1 MRSTTLIFLFSLAN
15 IIYSNAQQSY
25 EYILATKQNSR
36 LNSSSI
42 NEIISKQEGK
52 NIQFSHITPIS
63 KSQYLF
69 KLEAKKP
76 LTEDQLSA
84 LNTIEQFDFCY
95 PNLAVT
101 ERNVTPND
109 DLFGE
114 QWNLN
119 LINAPKVWE
128 SMTGGTNSQSKNIVV
143 AVIDT
148 DFDIDHYD
156 LTENIF
162 INIEEIPDNGIDD
175 DANGFID
182 DVRGYDF
189 YEEIPSIIPSGSG
202 HGTKVA
208 GVLGAVGNNEVGLTG
223 LNWSISILPLRI
235 KYWDEYIQAQ
245 QYIKTLRDK
254 YNASNGEQGAYIV
267 AVNAS
272 LGFDGL
278 PLNLIE
284 ETSFVYDELGNSGI
298 LNVGSV
304 PNENVNIDTNPDITS
319 AESDFLITVTNTSYT
334 DVKTQ
339 RAGYGALNCD
349 LGAPGGDITRQIHTL
364 DNFDE
369 IEDISNGTSFSSP
382 LVSGTISLLYNQEI
396 SFLDDQA
403 SQNPAATALF
413 IKELILQSVKP
424 IESLVGKTVTGGRL
438 DAHSSLLSL
447 HQHFQTLSL
456 DPADNYVQEL
466 KILKIFPN
474 PSLASDEIKIIFAHD
489 CFEALDYNIYD
500 AEGKTV
506 SKGEI
511 SVEPLTENQS
521 LLTLRNH
528 LSSGVYCL
536 KLFNTKTFVV
546 TKFVIL

>member
-1 MRSTTLIFLFSLAN
+1 MRSNTLIFLFSLAN
-15 IIYSNAQQSY
+15 IIYSNAQQSF

-36 LNSSSI
+36 LNSSAI

-52 NIQFSHITPIS
+52 TIQFSQIAPIA
-63 KSQYLF
+63 KSPYLF
-69 KLEAKKP
+69 KLETKIP
-76 LTEDQLSA
+76 LTNDQLA
-84 LNTIEQFDFCY
+84 TINTIETFNYCY
-95 PNLAVT
+95 PNLVAVD
-101 ERNVTPND
+101 RNVTPND
-109 DLFGE
+109 DLFDE
-114 QWNLN
+114 QWNLS

-156 LTENIF
+156 LTDNIF
-162 INIEEIPDNGIDD
+162 INTEEIPNNGIDD

-189 YEEIPSIIPSGSG
+189 NENSPIILPSGSG

-208 GVLGAVGNNEVGLTG
+208 GVLGAVGNNEIGLTG
-223 LNWSISILPLRI
+223 LNWTVSILPIRI
-235 KYWDEYIQAQ
+235 KFLNEYLEAQ
-245 QYIKTLRDK
+245 QYVKDLRDK
-254 YNASNGEQGAYIV
+254 YNASNGEQGAHVV
-267 AVNAS
+267 AINAS
-272 LGFDGL
+272 LGFTNI
-278 PLNLIE
+278 PQELIE
-284 ETSFVYDELGNSGI
+284 EVSFTYDNLGNSGI

-304 PNENVNIDTNPDITS
+304 PNSNVDIDTEPDITS
-319 AESDFLITVTNTSYT
+319 AQSDFLITVTNTSYT

-339 RAGYGALNCD
+339 NAAYGALNCD
-349 LGAPGGDITRQIHTL
+349 LGAPGGDNIRPIHTL

-369 IEDISNGTSFSSP
+369 IEDISGGTSFACP
-382 LVSGTISLLYNQEI
+382 LVAGTIALLYNQES
-396 SFLDDQA
+396 SFLDEEA
-403 SQNPAATALF
+403 SQNPAATALLV
-413 IKELILQSVKP
+413 KELILQSVKP
-424 IESLVGKTVTGGRL
+424 LESLEEKTVSGGRL

-447 HQHFQTLSL
+447 HQHFQTLNL
-456 DPADNYVQEL
+456 DADDNYVQEL

-489 CFEALDYNIYD
+489 CFEALDYNIYN
-500 AEGKTV
+500 AEGRTV

>member
-1 MRSTTLIFLFSLAN
+1 MRSTILIFLFLLAN

-25 EYILATKQNSR
+25 EYILAIKKSSR
-36 LNSSSI
+36 LNSTAI
-42 NEIISKQEGK
+42 NDIINKQEVK
-52 NIQFSHITPIS
+52 TIQLSQISPIA
-63 KSQYLF
+63 KSQYLYLIET
-69 KLEAKKP
+69 KTP
-76 LTEDQLSA
+76 LTEDQLSI
-84 LNTIEQFDFCY
+84 LNTIEVFDFCH
-95 PNLAVT
+95 PNLAAS

-109 DLFGE
+109 ALFGE
-114 QWNLN
+114 QWNLS

-128 SMTGGTNSQSKNIVV
+128 SNTGGTNSQSKNIVV

-148 DFDIDHYD
+148 DFDIDHFD

-162 INIEEIPDNGIDD
+162 INSEEIPNNGIDD
-175 DANGFID
+175 DENGFTD

-189 YEEIPSIIPSGSG
+189 NEDSPIIIPSGSG

-208 GVLGAVGNNEVGLTG
+208 GVLGAVGNNETGLTG
-223 LNWSISILPLRI
+223 LNWSVSILPIRI
-235 KYWDEYIQAQ
+235 KFLNEYLEAQ
-245 QYIKTLRDK
+245 QYIKNLRDK
-254 YNASNGEQGAYIV
+254 YNASNGDQGAYVV

-272 LGFDGL
+272 VGF
-278 PLNLIE
+278 PSITQNFIE
-284 ETSFVYDELGNSGI
+284 EISFLYDDLGNSGI

-304 PNENVNIDTNPDITS
+304 PNSNVDIDTEPDITS

-339 RAGYGALNCD
+339 NAAYGALNCD
-349 LGAPGGDITRQIHTL
+349 IGAPGGDVIRPIHTL

-369 IEDISNGTSFSSP
+369 IEDISGGTSFACP
-382 LVSGTISLLYNQEI
+382 LVAGTIALLYNQEI
-396 SFLDDQA
+396 SFLDDEA
-403 SQNPAATALF
+403 SQNPSATALL
-413 IKELILQSVKP
+413 IKDLILQSVKP
-424 IESLVGKTVTGGRL
+424 IESLEGKCVSGGRL

-447 HQHFQTLSL
+447 HQHFQTLNL
-456 DPADNYVQEL
+456 NPNDNYVQEL

-506 SKGEI
+506 STGEI

>member
-1 MRSTTLIFLFSLAN
+1 MRSTTLIFLFSLVN

-36 LNSSSI
+36 LNSSTI
-42 NEIISKQEGK
+42 NEIISNQEDK
-52 NIQFSHITPIS
+52 TIQFSQIVPIA
-63 KSQYLF
+63 KSPYLF
-69 KLEAKKP
+69 KLDTKKP

-84 LNTIEQFDFCY
+84 LNTIEAFDFCY
-95 PNLAVT
+95 PNLAAV

-114 QWNLN
+114 QWNLS

-156 LTENIF
+156 LTDNIF
-162 INIEEIPDNGIDD
+162 INTEEIPNNGIDD

-189 YEEIPSIIPSGSG
+189 NEDSPIMLPSGSG

-208 GVLGAVGNNEVGLTG
+208 GVLGAVGNNEIGLTG
-223 LNWSISILPLRI
+223 LNWTVSILPIRI
-235 KYWDEYIQAQ
+235 KFLNEYLEAQ
-245 QYIKTLRDK
+245 QYVKDLRDK
-254 YNASNGEQGAYIV
+254 YNDSNGEQGAYVV

-272 LGFDGL
+272 LGFTNI
-278 PLNLIE
+278 PQELIE
-284 ETSFVYDELGNSGI
+284 EVSFTYDNLGNSGI

-304 PNENVNIDTNPDITS
+304 PNSNVDIDTEPDITS
-319 AESDFLITVTNTSYT
+319 AQSDFLITVTNTSYT

-339 RAGYGALNCD
+339 NAAYGALNCD
-349 LGAPGGDITRQIHTL
+349 LGAPGGDNIRPIHTL
-364 DNFDE
+364 DNFDA
-369 IEDISNGTSFSSP
+369 IEDISGGTSFACP
-382 LVSGTISLLYNQEI
+382 LVAGTIALLYNQES
-396 SFLDDQA
+396 SFLDDEA
-403 SQNPAATALF
+403 AQNPVATALL
-413 IKELILQSVKP
+413 IKELILQSVEP
-424 IESLVGKTVTGGRL
+424 LESLEGKSVSGGRL
-438 DAHSSLLSL
+438 DVHNSLLSL
-447 HQHFQTLSL
+447 HQHFQALTLNQS
-456 DPADNYVQEL
+456 DNYIQEL

-489 CFEALDYNIYD
+489 RFEALDYNIYN
-500 AEGKTV
+500 AQGSTV
-506 SKGEI
+506 STGNI

-521 LLTLRNH
+521 QLAIQNG
-528 LSSGVYCL
+528 LSSGVYYL
-536 KLFNTKTFVV
+536 KLSNTETSVV